1 MRLTQQ
7 TSYSIQ
13 TLMYCAVNTEGP
25 SRIRDIAR
33 AYRISE
39 LHLFKIMHVL
49 VENRLIE
56 TLRGRNGGIRLG
68 RPANEITLGDVV
80 RATEGTLQ
88 LNDCLADHAHEC
100 PIGSNCGLGGAL
112 QQAIAAFFAA
122 LDRFT
127 IADVVSGRVPAR
139 VFAPAG
145 AVEPEGGQ
153 VPGLPQPA

>member
-33 AYRISE
+33 SYRISE

-88 LNDCLADHAHEC
+88 LNDCLAEHEHEC
-100 PIGSNCGLGGAL
+100 PIGANCGLGGAL
-112 QQAIAAFFAA
+112 QQAIVAFFAA

-127 IADVVSGRVPAR
+127 IADVVSGKVPAR
-139 VFAPAG
+139 VFAPVGGAQPAG
-145 AVEPEGGQ
+145 GEIPAI
-153 VPGLPQPA
+153 PQPA

>member
-13 TLMYCAVNTEGP
+13 TLMYCAVNTAGP

-49 VENRLIE
+49 VDSGLIE

-68 RPANEITLGDVV
+68 RPAEEITIGDVV
-80 RATEGTLQ
+80 RVTEGSLQ
-88 LNDCLADHAHEC
+88 LNDCLVDHGHDC
-100 PIGSNCGLGGAL
+100 PIGANCGLGGVL
-112 QQAIAAFFAA
+112 GQAMVAFFRK
-122 LDRFT
+122 LDEFT
-127 IADVVSGRVPAR
+127 IADVVSGKVRGLVPAAEGEGEL
-139 VFAPAG
+139 VPAFAG
-145 AVEPEGGQ
+145 AVPR
-153 VPGLPQPA
+153 LA